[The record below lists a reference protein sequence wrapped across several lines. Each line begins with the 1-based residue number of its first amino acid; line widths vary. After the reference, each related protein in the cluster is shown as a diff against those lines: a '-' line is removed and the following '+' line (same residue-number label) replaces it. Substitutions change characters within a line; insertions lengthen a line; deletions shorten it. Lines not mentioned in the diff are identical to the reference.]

1 MYNYFDT
8 IKREYIL
15 PEEDIEMIKCR
26 LIPCKT
32 FQGYQIHKHER
43 VQFIKVNKSSYQNSL
58 PMTLSG
64 SKINVVLE
72 MAIPSLV
79 L

>member
-26 LIPCKT
+26 WTPCKT
-32 FQGYQIHKHER
+32 FQGYQFHKHER
-43 VQFIKVNKSSYQNSL
+43 VQSIKVNKSSYQNSL

-64 SKINVVLE
+64 SKISVVLE
-72 MAIPSLV
+72 MAIPSLI